1 MPNINVQLKN
11 AGGDILYPQTDWNL
25 VQNKPSVPGEGII
38 SDNLDLPLVFKRFN
52 MNRVDMN
59 TGIQI
64 ENLLKEMGNLT
75 ENDLAGFVTSCLMI
89 ARVDNSLPGLG
100 DYSPVLAWS
109 ASNTYAFISPGMS
122 SPDIYFYHGIINADG
137 TLGSINLT
145 TLVGKENLNSLC
157 CSNSLIT
164 EELFNS

>member
-1 MPNINVQLKN
+1 
-11 AGGDILYPQTDWNL
+11 
-25 VQNKPSVPGEGII
+25 
-38 SDNLDLPLVFKRFN
+38 

-64 ENLLKEMGNLT
+64 DNLLKEMGNLT
-75 ENDLAGFVTSCLMI
+75 ENDLAGFGTSSLMI

-122 SPDIYFYHGIINADG
+122 IPDIYFYHGIINADG
-137 TLGSINLT
+137 TLGSIHLT